1 MKKFSILI
9 IIFFSLWAL
18 GFSQIPERPN
28 PPRLVNDFADIL
40 SPDEELALERKLVS
54 YNDSTSTQITIV
66 SVVDLA
72 GMDKAQFAVEVAHK
86 WGVGQKD
93 HDNGMLILVKPKSRD
108 SKGEAYI
115 AVGYGLEGF
124 IPDATAKR
132 IVENEMI
139 PQFKNG
145 NMYQGIDNATNSVIS
160 LLSGEFTADQYN
172 KQSGLGD
179 LVGVIFFIIII
190 IIFIFAGRAKNSQH
204 GLSSRQSSFP
214 WWILLLGSGGGG
226 SGGGNHW
233 GTFSGGGG
241 SFGGFG
247 GGGFGGGG
255 AGGSW

>member
-1 MKKFSILI
+1 MKKQAALVIFLLYSLI
-9 IIFFSLWAL
+9 TIWA
-18 GFSQIPERPN
+18 QIPERPN
-28 PPRLVNDFADIL
+28 PPRLVNDLADIL

-66 SVVDLA
+66 SVIDLA
-72 GMDKAQFAVEVAHK
+72 GMDKAQFAVEVAHN

-93 HDNGMLILVKPKSRD
+93 KDNGMLILVKPKTSDSR
-108 SKGEAYI
+108 GEAYI
-115 AVGYGLEGF
+115 AVGYGLEGT

-139 PQFKNG
+139 PSFKTG
-145 NMYQGIDNATNSVIS
+145 NMYKGIDDATNSVMS

-190 IIFIFAGRAKNSQH
+190 IIFIFAGRAKNSH
-204 GLSSRQSSFP
+204 NGFSSSRSSFP
-214 WWILLLGSGGGG
+214 WWLLLLGSGGG
-226 SGGGNHW
+226 SGNSNNWGN
-233 GTFSGGGG
+233 FSGGSGN
-241 SFGGFG
+241 FGGFG